1 MKVGE
6 LKKIIANL
14 PANAEVK
21 FETDGVEIAITK
33 AKTVATTQKDGKIFK
48 SLIIIGEECNEH

>member
-14 PANAEVK
+14 PANAEVVIK
-21 FETDGVEIAITK
+21 MNGTRISASS
-33 AKTVATTQKDGKIFK
+33 AKTEVKPQSDGSKFK
-48 SLIIIGEECNEH
+48 MLVITGE